1 MTRTI
6 AVRLARLGA
15 LLAGLVGAVAVAAA
29 PAPVAAY
36 GTEHLYEVTLS
47 YNCQN
52 MTICPSTP
60 FGIGGIWGWL
70 EPDAA
75 GQADG
80 ELLFQGHQNANPALN
95 GTGKSIAVNGYTT
108 INCPTPASGPLCF
121 LVALEQPPTDPNN
134 NYFVF
139 FTTFQTAGGD
149 MQLPIL
155 TPATPGQYNQH
166 FAPGI
171 DVTATV
177 TKV

>member
-6 AVRLARLGA
+6 AVRLPRVGA
-15 LLAGLVGAVAVAAA
+15 LLAGLVGAVAIAAMPA
-29 PAPVAAY
+29 PAVAY
-36 GTEHLYEVTLS
+36 GTDHLFEVTLS

-70 EPDAA
+70 EPDAGGA
-75 GQADG
+75 ADG

-95 GTGKSIAVNGYTT
+95 GTGKSIAIQGYTT
-108 INCPTPASGPLCF
+108 VSCPGLNPLCGV
-121 LVALEQPPTDPNN
+121 VALEQPPTDPNN

-139 FTTFQTAGGD
+139 FTTFRTAGGEIN
-149 MQLPIL
+149 LPIA
-155 TPATPGQYNQH
+155 TPATPGHYNQH
-166 FAPGI
+166 FAPGV

-177 TKV
+177 TQL